1 MPSQSL
7 SKLRSRKST
16 KEDSNHSEEGW
27 SWWIWALIV
36 LAIIIIVVIA
46 LYVYFYSGST
56 EKVDEKPT
64 QSTEESSQNEDVYD
78 KLTMSNLVGCDY
90 DTSNEYDD

>member
-1 MPSQSL
+1 MPSSGL

-16 KEDSNHSEEGW
+16 REDIEHKEEGW
-27 SWWIWALIV
+27 AWWIWALII
-36 LAIIIIVVIA
+36 LAIIIIIVIA
-46 LYVYFYSGST
+46 LCVYFYSGSS

-64 QSTEESSQNEDVYD
+64 QSTEGSSQSEDIYD